1 MGIETSVNELYKLIS
16 QELKKN
22 IKPNFAPTKPGDLKR
37 SCLDSSKIK
46 KALNW
51 QPKYNL
57 EDGLRETIKWF
68 TKNEC

>member
-46 KALNW
+46 KELNW
-51 QPKYNL
+51 PSQ
-57 EDGLRETIKWF
+57 IF
-68 TKNEC
+68 